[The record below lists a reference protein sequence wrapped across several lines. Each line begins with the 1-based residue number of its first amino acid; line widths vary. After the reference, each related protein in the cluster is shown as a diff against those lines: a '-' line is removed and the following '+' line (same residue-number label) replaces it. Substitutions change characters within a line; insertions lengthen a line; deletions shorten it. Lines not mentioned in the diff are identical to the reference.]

1 MDVISEANRIKDR
14 LRACQDVAE
23 VETVAADERDTVMRW
38 KGQKGDAGAMFHHII
53 NLKTQLVSGF
63 SAQPKGRA
71 A

>member
-38 KGQKGDAGAMFHHII
+38 KGQKGDAGVMYLHIL
-53 NLKTQLVSGF
+53 NLKTFMASGF
-63 SAQPKGRA
+63 SAQTKGRA